1 MENKI
6 ITQRLSL
13 ECLEKKQISLSVKRL
28 DLTHPQ
34 IQGNKWFKLK
44 YHLEEA
50 RKQGKKTI
58 LTLGGAYSNHLY
70 ATAAAGQSYGFQVV
84 MIVRGEQTL
93 PLNPVLQF
101 AKDTNCEIIY
111 WNREKYRRF
120 REENS
125 VLDKEV
131 YGDFYFIPEGGAD
144 ALGVKGCADILLET
158 DEYEYVLGA
167 CGTGTM
173 LVGLVISAKPDSQ
186 ILGFSAL
193 KKGNFLEQEVQ
204 NLVEKYDFEENK
216 GKPQKRASFQI
227 ITEYDFGGY
236 AKKTAELD
244 NFIADFYAKTQI
256 PLEPIYTGKMLFGV
270 LDLIEK
276 DFFPRNSRL
285 LALHSGG
292 INPMYS
298 R

>member
-13 ECLEKKQISLSVKRL
+13 ECLEKKQISLSIKRL
-28 DLTHPQ
+28 DLIHPQ

-50 RKQGKKTI
+50 KKQGKKTI

-70 ATAAAGQSYGFQVV
+70 ATAAARQVFGFQVI
-84 MIVRGEQTL
+84 MIVRGEPTL
-93 PLNPVLQF
+93 PLNPILEF
-101 AKDTNCEIIY
+101 AKDMDCEIVY

-125 VLDKEV
+125 LLDKEV

-144 ALGVKGCADILLET
+144 ALGVKGCADILTET
-158 DEYEYVLGA
+158 DEYDYVLGA

-173 LVGLVISAKPDSQ
+173 LAGLSISAKPNSK

-193 KKGNFLEQEVQ
+193 KKGVFLEQEVQ
-204 NLVEKYDFEENK
+204 KLIEKYDNLEQKE
-216 GKPQKRASFQI
+216 KPQNKYSFQI

-244 NFIADFYAKTQI
+244 SFIADFYVKTQI

-285 LALHSGG
+285 LAIHSGG
-292 INPMYS
+292 INPMYA